1 MCRSSGGLSELQGSL
16 GGVNMV
22 LTSQSFKD
30 YILALTTLFEQ
41 KKDELCELDRKIGDG
56 DHGVTMDIGYQAV
69 KESVHNELASQSD
82 IAKISVAVGKRFLDA
97 VGSSVGPLYAS
108 GYLKGAV
115 AIKNQTELDDEGLY
129 QFWIAFSKGIKDR
142 GKAEIGDKTMIDTL
156 EPFYKSL
163 MESMD
168 QDVPFTEGYNKAL
181 KEAHL
186 GMESTKDI
194 ISNKG
199 RSKRL
204 GYRSQGHV
212 DPGAMSAYL
221 MLQTFGSFIED

>member
-1 MCRSSGGLSELQGSL
+1 M
-16 GGVNMV
+16 N
-22 LTSQSFKD
+22 D
-30 YILALTTLFEQ
+30 
-41 KKDELCELDRKIGDG
+41 
-56 DHGVTMDIGYQAV
+56 
-69 KESVHNELASQSD
+69 N
-82 IAKISVAVGKRFLDA
+82 
-97 VGSSVGPLYAS
+97 
-108 GYLKGAV
+108 
-115 AIKNQTELDDEGLY
+115 GLY

-163 MESMD
+163 AQSMEQEM
-168 QDVPFTEGYNKAL
+168 PFTDGYNKAL
-181 KEAHL
+181 KEAHI

-221 MLQTFGSFIED
+221 MLETFDSFIEN

>member
-1 MCRSSGGLSELQGSL
+1 MI
-16 GGVNMV
+16 
-22 LTSQSFKD
+22 LTNQAFKD

-56 DHGVTMDIGYQAV
+56 DHGITMDIGYQAV
-69 KESVHNELASQSD
+69 KETIQNELVSQND
-82 IAKISVAVGKRFLDA
+82 IAKISVAVGKSFLDA

-115 AIKNQTELDDEGLY
+115 AIKNQTELNDNGLY
-129 QFWIAFSKGIKDR
+129 QFWIGFSKGIKDR

-163 MESMD
+163 AQSME
-168 QDVPFTEGYNKAL
+168 QDMPFTDGYNKAL
-181 KEAHL
+181 KEAHI

-221 MLQTFGSFIED
+221 MLETFDSFIEN

>member
-1 MCRSSGGLSELQGSL
+1 MT
-16 GGVNMV
+16 
-22 LTSQSFKD
+22 LTSASFKS
-30 YILALTTLFEQ
+30 YILALTTLFEE

-56 DHGVTMDIGYQAV
+56 DHGVTMNIGYQAV
-69 KESVHNELASQSD
+69 KETIQNELATQDD
-82 IAKISVAVGKRFLDA
+82 ISKISVAVGKSFLDA

-115 AIKNQTELDDEGLY
+115 AIKNKTELNDEGLY
-129 QFWIAFSKGIKDR
+129 QYWIAFCKGIKDR

-163 MESMD
+163 AHAQQSGESFVD
-168 QDVPFTEGYNKAL
+168 AFQVAL
-181 KEAHL
+181 AEAKQ

-194 ISNKG
+194 VSNKG

-221 MLQTFGSFIED
+221 MLDTFKSFI